1 MCVLCSSAPS
11 PHPAL
16 PEGVKNPFATA
27 RSAVLDAKGAGYNAG
42 NDETP
47 NPLIRVA
54 SPRRSGRR
62 SDDWCTFRDSNPD
75 ADGCGFQAAMVAKN
89 MIPPST
95 RLLIA

>member
-1 MCVLCSSAPS
+1 MCTSAPS

-47 NPLIRVA
+47 NLLMRDEVSLDVRVA
-54 SPRRSGRR
+54 L
-62 SDDWCTFRDSNPD
+62 TH
-75 ADGCGFQAAMVAKN
+75 
-89 MIPPST
+89 
-95 RLLIA
+95 